1 MWAQRLV
8 FTCQKLNRIDDRFR
22 LVKKNAIKILVVEDN
37 AESMYLV
44 TFLLERAGYTVI
56 PATNGL
62 SAVQQ
67 CQEALPDLVL
77 MDIKLPEIDGYEA
90 TRRIKQTPSA
100 SHIPIIAFTAFAMQ
114 ADIEKAT
121 KAGCIGH
128 MEKPIDIQTFVKLIE
143 AYLPN

>member
-1 MWAQRLV
+1 M
-8 FTCQKLNRIDDRFR
+8 
-22 LVKKNAIKILVVEDN
+22 VKKNAIKILVAEDN
-37 AESMYLV
+37 PESMYLV

-62 SAVQQ
+62 SAVQM

-90 TRRIKQTPSA
+90 ISRIKQIPA
-100 SHIPIIAFTAFAMQ
+100 ISHIPIVAFTAFAMEV
-114 ADIEKAT
+114 DIKKAIKT
-121 KAGCIGH
+121 GCVGH
-128 MEKPIDIQTFVKLIE
+128 MEKPIDIQTFVQQVE